1 MENKTKSFEEL
12 DAWKKAHEFVIEIY
26 KTTENFPKS
35 EIFGLVSQ
43 FRRSAVSVAANIAE
57 GYGKNGPKDK
67 LRFYNISQG
76 SIEECRYYILLSKDL
91 NYVTNEIYNKLD
103 KDIELCSKLL
113 NSYYR
118 AISNNLNK

>member
-1 MENKTKSFEEL
+1 MEIKTKSFEEL

-26 KTTENFPKS
+26 KTTENFLKS

-76 SIEECRYYILLSKDL
+76 SNEECKYYIILSKDL
-91 NYVTNEIYNKLD
+91 GYINLD
-103 KDIELCSKLL
+103 RFNILSQKIDDSSKLL
-113 NSYYR
+113 NSYCR
-118 AISNNLNK
+118 AISNNISK

>member
-1 MENKTKSFEEL
+1 MKIKTKSFEEL

-57 GYGKNGPKDK
+57 GYGKNGTKDK

-76 SIEECRYYILLSKDL
+76 SIEECKYYIILSKDL
-91 NYVTNEIYNKLD
+91 GYINMDRYLILKQELD
-103 KDIELCSKLL
+103 DSSKLL
-113 NSYYR
+113 NSYCR
-118 AISNNLNK
+118 AISNNISK

>member
-1 MENKTKSFEEL
+1 MEKKTKSFEEL
-12 DAWKKAHEFVIEIY
+12 DAWKKAHKFVIDVY

-76 SIEECRYYILLSKDL
+76 SIEECKYYIILSKDL
-91 NYVTNEIYNKLD
+91 GYINMDKYLILKQELD
-103 KDIELCSKLL
+103 DSSKLL
-113 NSYYR
+113 NSYCR
-118 AISNNLNK
+118 AISNNIRK